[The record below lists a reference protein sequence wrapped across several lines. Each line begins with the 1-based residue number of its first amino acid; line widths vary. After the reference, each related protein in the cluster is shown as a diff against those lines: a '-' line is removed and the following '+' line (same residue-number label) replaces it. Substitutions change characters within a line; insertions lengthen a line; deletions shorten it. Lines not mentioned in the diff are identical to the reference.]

1 MDDVVFSH
9 VVKRYEDLNGETFN
23 QRERETLK
31 VVHLDEVV
39 QIDAQQFEGQYQVLV
54 EEKVV

>member
-9 VVKRYEDLNGETFN
+9 VVKRDEDLNGETFN
-23 QRERETLK
+23 QRQRETLK

-39 QIDAQQFEGQYQVLV
+39 EIDA
-54 EEKVV
+54 